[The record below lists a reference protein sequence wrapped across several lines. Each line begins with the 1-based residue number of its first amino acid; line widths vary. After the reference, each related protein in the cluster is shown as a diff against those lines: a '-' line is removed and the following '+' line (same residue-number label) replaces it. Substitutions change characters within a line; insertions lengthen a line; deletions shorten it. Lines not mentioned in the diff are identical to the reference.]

1 MIPERGK
8 VQHGLECCY
17 NNNCG
22 ACPYSAI
29 IKCQHKLHSDALALL
44 REQEPRV
51 MTVEEARETLR
62 TADFLYCEDKNDD
75 TMAGGLTRGV
85 LNDSDYWDLSNG
97 EYITPNCLD
106 EGMDLEAEYGK
117 TFRFWTAK
125 PSPEQMQD
133 AKWEG
138 DADET

>member
-1 MIPERGK
+1 MIPEREK

-51 MTVEEARETLR
+51 MTLEEVKQHDNKNNCVWFELPNNIIAAVFVIQDR
-62 TADFLYCEDKNDD
+62 TQTGIISPYVNSEPLIFHLYWNN
-75 TMAGGLTRGV
+75 T
-85 LNDSDYWDLSNG
+85 N
-97 EYITPNCLD
+97 
-106 EGMDLEAEYGK
+106 YGK
-117 TFRFWTAK
+117 TWRCWTAK
-125 PSPEQMQD
+125 PTDEQRK
-133 AKWEG
+133 AVKW
-138 DADET
+138 DE